1 MEWVGVVI
9 GGAVVLLL
17 VAPLALLVGGMLAM
31 AILPQFFAASPTLA
45 RTSFDCPFSK
55 RRVTAE
61 FESRAE
67 IEEPTDVRSC
77 SAFPDPRRIS
87 CKKQCLELAH
97 TGAVA
102 SPMMPRFSLIAD
114 GVAYR
119 ETAMAATPTPG
130 GPDGQ
135 MTQAA

>member
-1 MEWVGVVI
+1 MAS
-9 GGAVVLLL
+9 AVVLLL
-17 VAPLALLVGGMLAM
+17 VAPLALLVGGMLAL
-31 AILPQFFAASPTLA
+31 AILPQFFGASPTVT

-67 IEEPTDVRSC
+67 AGEPADVRSC
-77 SAFPDPRRIS
+77 SAFPDPRRIG
-87 CKKQCLELAH
+87 CKKECLELAH

-119 ETAMAATPTPG
+119 GTAMTAAPTSGSP
-130 GPDGQ
+130 PDGQ